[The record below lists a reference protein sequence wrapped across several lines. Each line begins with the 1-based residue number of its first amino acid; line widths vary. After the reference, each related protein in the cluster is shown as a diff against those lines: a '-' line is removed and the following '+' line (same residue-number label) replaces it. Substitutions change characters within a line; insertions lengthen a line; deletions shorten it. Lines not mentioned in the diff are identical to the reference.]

1 MGDKGAIDLTDTIL
15 HLWRM
20 SGRNIDNAFIF
31 ADSKRISRA
40 QEEVFAPYAGSMDR
54 FVLRI
59 SNNPSTDLLQ
69 LTFQVN
75 GIVQRT
81 IVTDNPGDVGVF
93 LPANQLPLFFQKND
107 LLVIQVTGIS
117 VASFPIYE
125 IDCDL
130 HFIPQ

>member
-1 MGDKGAIDLTDTIL
+1 MTDVLL

-20 SGRNIDNAFIF
+20 TGRLQDNAFCF

-54 FVLRI
+54 FVWRI
-59 SNNPSTDLLQ
+59 VNNPSLQLLQ

-81 IVTDNPGDVGVF
+81 IVIDNIGDVGTF

-107 LLVIQVTGIS
+107 LLVMQVTGIS
-117 VASFPIYE
+117 AGTFPIYE

-130 HFIPQ
+130 KFIPQ